1 MDLTSLALKIH
12 WDTRFFRENDDP
24 LEKWSC
30 NGGNISYGPING
42 PGIIYGP
49 LWPYEC
55 GKRRKHDDNPLGLG
69 ARYFQ
74 AMIGTWILMA
84 DF

>member
-12 WDTRFFRENDDP
+12 GKMMIHRR
-24 LEKWSC
+24 
-30 NGGNISYGPING
+30 NGPVMGETYGPMNG